1 MFNQTGLE
9 TGSVS
14 GQFVMAPLRGHG
26 FDMGMIF
33 ANRPHVRGPAWVIS
47 YRKILFSESRATPDM
62 GVDPCKGKPCLI
74 SNFEL
79 SGHQFGTI
87 LKSNALIFQSA
98 SI

>member
-1 MFNQTGLE
+1 MFTKNFGRD
-9 TGSVS
+9 G
-14 GQFVMAPLRGHG
+14 PLRGHG

-33 ANRPHVRGPAWVIS
+33 ATPPCEVACMGNFIPQNMIFGTKGKPLHGGGPMQVQNP
-47 YRKILFSESRATPDM
+47 YM
-62 GVDPCKGKPCLI
+62 GVDPCLI

-87 LKSNALIFQSA
+87 LKSFILTFQSA